1 MESRSRNMV
10 RFQEGPGA
18 VNQKAFIVFPWNVM
32 LNCFFRMWSMR
43 WQTEVALNAKFC
55 MLWVNP
61 QPKIV
66 FQAQFHITWR
76 QRIWSILGQVTC
88 PGPISWVQGRRRAGR
103 GVDSQHNHSSIPVL
117 IKVTGQGE
125 NWNTLP
131 WDIDKMD
138 HPGGRRVNR
147 RVNERQLK
155 KQHGLWSHTGLNSN
169 YGSATYLCDLVKII

>member
-1 MESRSRNMV
+1 MESGGRNVV

-18 VNQKAFIVFPWNVM
+18 VNQKAFIISPRNVM
-32 LNCFFRMWSMR
+32 LNCFFRLLSIR
-43 WQTEVALNAKFC
+43 WQTNVAPNSKFC

-61 QPKIV
+61 RPKIV

-88 PGPISWVQGRRRAGR
+88 PGPISQAQGRCRAGR
-103 GVDSQHNHSSIPVL
+103 GVASQHNYSSIPVL

-125 NWNTLP
+125 NRNTLP
-131 WDIDKMD
+131 WNIDKTD

-147 RVNERQLK
+147 RVNDRQLK
-155 KQHGLWSHTGLNSN
+155 KQHGLWSHTGLNSS
-169 YGSATYLCDLVKII
+169 YGSATYLCDLVKSI